1 MTITDRQKQAS
12 QAPADKNKR
21 IVYIVSAM
29 VLILS
34 PWILLLVTTYISGG
48 TITSSRPLLFDE
60 YQYWHETL
68 SFAEKGL
75 DFGYY
80 AIDEQLPRLSSFGN
94 HGFGTVSLYTLYA
107 KIFGWN
113 YNSIVLANSL
123 FLSLAF
129 FFLVIAIR
137 PAVKTI
143 VMIAVFYLTYM
154 PLILCSQ
161 TSLSELINYAL
172 LITYFVLLY
181 LYTKTDKYKNALFIL
196 LLIFCSYICFIR
208 VIYIILFLPIL
219 VERFKITG
227 FSRKLLK
234 AVIIWGIISAL
245 LYVINSFFIAPFPYS
260 YLNDLFSTS
269 SASEFIKTFFIHF
282 YYSAKAFIHPM
293 RETVLEVSQR
303 YLIIIVSLIL
313 LWKSDIIQTKLK
325 KWRFSYFSVFCIL
338 ALTLIIT
345 FSAYD
350 AFDWRDYRV
359 VAPILFSAII
369 FITLAE
375 NTTIIKI
382 AMGANI
388 IILAIYIFMIPS
400 MSDAYIFK
408 FTEDRYKSVNLN
420 QDLMSIKYNPDAKSK
435 FENTITLDDTKP
447 ALAPI
452 IPELTMSIPAGIG
465 INFQFKKISDE
476 LNSYYIYSSQEYDL
490 KTYELIKSSDEG
502 FLYKKIDQPYEYSQT
517 SQY

>member
-1 MTITDRQKQAS
+1 MNLKQDKPEINIT
-12 QAPADKNKR
+12 
-21 IVYIVSAM
+21 YILCSVF
-29 VLILS
+29 LILS
-34 PWILLLVTTYISGG
+34 PWILLFITTYISGG
-48 TITSSRPLLFDE
+48 TISGSRPFLFDE

-75 DFGYY
+75 NFGYY

-129 FFLVIAIR
+129 LLLIIATR

-143 VMIAVFYLTYM
+143 VMIAILYLTYM

-161 TSLSELINYAL
+161 TSLSELINYAI

-181 LYTKTDKYKNALFIL
+181 LYTKTDKYRNALFIL
-196 LLIFCSYICFIR
+196 LLVFCTYICFIR
-208 VIYIILFLPIL
+208 IIYIILFLPIL

-227 FSRKLLK
+227 FSLKLLK
-234 AVIIWGIISAL
+234 VLVIWVIISAL
-245 LYVINSFFIAPFPYS
+245 LYVINSLFIAPFPYS

-269 SASEFIKTFFIHF
+269 SAEEFIKTFYIHF
-282 YYSAKAFIHPM
+282 YYSAKAFMHPM
-293 RETVLEVSQR
+293 RETALEVSQR
-303 YLIIIVSLIL
+303 YLIIVISLIL
-313 LWKSDIIQTKLK
+313 LWKSDIIQKKLK
-325 KWRFSYFSVFCIL
+325 KWNFSYFSAFCIL
-338 ALTLIIT
+338 ALTLIVT

-359 VAPILFSAII
+359 VAPLLFSIII
-369 FITLAE
+369 FVTLAG

-382 AMGANI
+382 ALAGNV
-388 IILAIYIFMIPS
+388 IILAMSLFMIPS
-400 MSDAYIFK
+400 MSDSYIFK
-408 FTEDRYKSVNLN
+408 FTEERYKSVNLN

-465 INFQFKKISDE
+465 INFQFQKISDD
-476 LNSYYIYSSQEYDL
+476 LHSYYIYSFREYDL
-490 KTYELIKSSDEG
+490 KTYELIKSSDKG
-502 FLYKKIDQPYEYSQT
+502 FLYKKIDYKYEYSQIT
-517 SQY
+517 QY